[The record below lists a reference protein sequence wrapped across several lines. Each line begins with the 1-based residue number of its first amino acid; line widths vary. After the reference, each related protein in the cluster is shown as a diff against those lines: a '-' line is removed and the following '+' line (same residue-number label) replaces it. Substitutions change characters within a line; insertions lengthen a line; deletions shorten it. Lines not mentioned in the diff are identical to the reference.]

1 MALRSTA
8 TTTTR
13 AMAIATPVA
22 PLQLVPRAGAQGVG
36 KIGAVVTAGN
46 AILFNSRLLR
56 DDSSNCD

>member
-36 KIGAVVTAGN
+36 KIGAVVTEGN
-46 AILFNSRLLR
+46 FVSCLLR